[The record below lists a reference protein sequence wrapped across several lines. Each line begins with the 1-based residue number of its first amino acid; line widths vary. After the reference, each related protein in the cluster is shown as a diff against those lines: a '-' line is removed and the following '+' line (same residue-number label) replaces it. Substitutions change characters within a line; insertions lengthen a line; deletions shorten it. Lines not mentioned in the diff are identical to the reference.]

1 MMNRPFTIR
10 SAREDDLVAIVRLLA
25 EDELR
30 RSREEVAAPLPSFYA
45 AAFREIDRDP
55 RHELIVVE
63 EVGKVVGT
71 AQLSFIPSLS
81 HRGGERAQ
89 IEGVRVAASHRRV
102 GIGRSL
108 FAWMIDRAERRGCRM
123 VQLTTD
129 KRRPEARRS
138 YERLGFA
145 ATHEGM
151 KLALPRPAHCG

>member
-1 MMNRPFTIR
+1 MSVHVPFAIR
-10 SAREDDLVAIVRLLA
+10 SAREDDLVSIVRLLA
-25 EDELR
+25 DDELGR
-30 RSREEVAAPLPSFYA
+30 LREDVVEPLPAFYV

-89 IEGVRVAASHRRV
+89 IEGVRVAAARRGA
-102 GIGRSL
+102 GIGRAL
-108 FAWMIDRAERRGCRM
+108 FTWMIDRAEQRGCRM

-129 KRRPEARRS
+129 KRRGDARRF
-138 YERLGFA
+138 YESLGFE

-151 KLALPRPAHCG
+151 KLTLPRTT